1 MEALTRWIQKET
13 DPTGAMLRVFA
24 WIALAL
30 LVIAL
35 GAAGIQSLSETPPPE
50 AWGVIG
56 FLLLATAGL
65 GIPALRTKRP
75 AKDQV
80 SLAPL
85 GSAIWFGQLETSLG
99 ENGPQLAQ
107 AAADW
112 EQAEAL
118 LAFAELEP
126 AHVESLRQSGD
137 ARMRRMLELTV
148 APPGRFGLTLEQ
160 ARAQIEADGR
170 WLTEVRRLIE
180 ASREG
185 VATPAEDDALGNLR
199 EAVRAR
205 EEAVAELRLLA

>member
-1 MEALTRWIQKET
+1 MEALTRWIQRET
-13 DPTGAMLRVFA
+13 NPGGAMLRVFA

-56 FLLLATAGL
+56 FLLLVTVGL

-85 GSAIWFGQLETSLG
+85 ANAIWTGQLEATLG
-99 ENGPQLAQ
+99 ENGPPLAR

-118 LAFAELEP
+118 LGFAGLE
-126 AHVESLRQSGD
+126 ASYVETVRQSGD

-160 ARAQIEADGR
+160 AKAQIEVDAH
-170 WLTEVRRLIE
+170 WLAEVRRLIE
-180 ASREG
+180 ASRTNE
-185 VATPAEDDALGNLR
+185 AIPAEDDALAHLR
-199 EAVRAR
+199 EMVEAR
-205 EEAVAELRLLA
+205 EEAVAELRRPA